1 MKLYAIHENHYSDK
15 IVAYATS
22 KNTVIEWLKCLDLTT
37 RARLN
42 DGKYGFEQTWVSIE
56 KAMTKANVTKYRFIT
71 KSCTAYYVEEI
82 HTI

>member
-15 IVAYATS
+15 IVSYATS
-22 KNTVIEWLKCLDLTT
+22 KNTVIEWLKCLDLIT

-42 DGKYGFEQTWVSIE
+42 DGKYGFEQTWNSIE
-56 KAMTKANVTKYRFIT
+56 KALTKANVTKYRFIT
-71 KSCTAYYVEEI
+71 KSSTGYYVEEI

>member
-1 MKLYAIHENHYSDK
+1 MKLYAIHENYHSDE

-22 KNTVIEWLKCLDLTT
+22 KKTVVEWLKCLDLIT

-42 DGKYGFEQTWVSIE
+42 DGKYGFEQTWVSVD
-56 KAMTKANVTKYRFIT
+56 KALTKANVTKYRFIT
-71 KSCTAYYVEEI
+71 KFGTAYYVEEI